1 MEVPGLIVTDAP
13 AGAPVLRWIDPNSIS
28 PNKNNWRIHTDDQRV
43 MVRDLIK
50 GLGWADVCL
59 FNQRTGEFINGHLR
73 RDISIEEGI
82 TSIPVLVG
90 DWSPEEQATIHA
102 ALDLTTGMA
111 RTDIDKLKALI
122 GAAEPPTDECSDIL
136 RRLAEKQGCEFEDD
150 PEEDGDDTADDES
163 DPTPEDA
170 AEKIEALR
178 RKWETAPG
186 QVWGCR
192 SRDGLRTHRVM
203 IGDCTNRHDVEHLFT
218 DIYASMIFTSP
229 PYGNQR
235 QYDGPT
241 IDWTKLMCGFA
252 DSLAFSARDDAQI
265 LVNLGLIHENAEW
278 CPYWTDAFQYMSDI
292 GWRRFGWYVWDQ
304 GCGLAGMWHGRLAPS
319 FEFIFHFNREMRE
332 PNQCVPCKHSG
343 EDKIRQGY
351 DHFRTGVSE
360 SHRYSKPRMRNF
372 GVRRAGGATEPDNLG
387 IASGINAFK
396 IPDSVVRVSRAIM
409 QGIAHLHPAIFPPDL
424 PRRFIEAYSNDGDII
439 YDPFGGVLTTMLAC
453 EASGRVGYSM
463 EQHSGYVAIGLERL
477 SLAGLAPKRV
487 S

>member
-13 AGAPVLRWIDPNSIS
+13 AGAPVLCWIDPNSIS

-43 MVRDLIK
+43 MVRDLID

-59 FNQRTGEFINGHLR
+59 YNRRTGEFVNGHLR
-73 RDISIEEGI
+73 REIAIERGMR
-82 TSIPVLVG
+82 SIPVLMG

-102 ALDLTTGMA
+102 ALDLSTGMA
-111 RTDIDKLKALI
+111 RTDVDKLKSLI

-136 RRLAEKQGCEFEDD
+136 RRLAEKQGCEFEDE
-150 PEEDGDDTADDES
+150 PEEDGDDAAGDDEAA
-163 DPTPEDA
+163 TPEDA

-186 QVWGCR
+186 QIWACR

-235 QYDGPT
+235 RYDGPP

-252 DSLAFSARDDAQI
+252 DSLAFSAKDDAQI

-278 CPYWTDAFQYMSDI
+278 VPYWTDAFQYMSDI

-304 GCGLAGMWHGRLAPS
+304 MQGLPGLWHGRLAPS
-319 FEFIFHFNREMRE
+319 FEFVFLFNREPRE
-332 PNQCVPCKHSG
+332 PNQCMPCKDAGKGAAFNHG
-343 EDKIRQGY
+343 
-351 DHFRTGVSE
+351 RTGDGE
-360 SHRYSKPRMRNF
+360 SVRYNLKNY
-372 GVRRAGGATEPDNLG
+372 GVKRDDGNYHPLNLKERRPIEN
-387 IASGINAFK
+387 FK
-396 IPDSVVRVSRAIM
+396 IPDSVVRVNRDKTSS
-409 QGIAHLHPAIFPPDL
+409 IAHLHPAIFSPDL

-439 YDPFGGVLTTMLAC
+439 YDPFGGALTTMLAC
-453 EASGRVGYSM
+453 EASGRTGYAM
-463 EQHSGYVAIGLERL
+463 ELSPGYTAIGLERL
-477 SLAGLAPKRV
+477 ELAGLSPRRV